1 MKDEQVSQTE
11 VRENQ
16 TEQLI
21 KFCSLERGMITFG
34 W

>member
-1 MKDEQVSQTE
+1 MKDKQVSQTE

-21 KFCSLERGMITFG
+21 KCSSLERGVITFK
-34 W
+34 